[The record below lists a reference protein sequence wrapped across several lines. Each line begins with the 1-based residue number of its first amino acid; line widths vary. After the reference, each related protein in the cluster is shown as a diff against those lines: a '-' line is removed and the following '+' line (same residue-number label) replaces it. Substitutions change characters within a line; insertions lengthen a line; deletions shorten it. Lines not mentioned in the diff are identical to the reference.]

1 MWKDIKSKLRSR
13 ALMKQILST
22 PMWHKFESGC
32 KYKTHAYIICGHDTV
47 IKVYNVIKILDE
59 IWLA

>member
-1 MWKDIKSKLRSR
+1 
-13 ALMKQILST
+13 MKQILST